1 MSNEKNNPLLAMLKQ
16 YETATASLSDSTFN
30 PDNYFTTYLPDGV
43 DSAMKRV
50 RVLPTSDGSSPFVEV
65 HVHSAKVEGK
75 NRKFVCIKHLNEE
88 DCPFCEVRA
97 ELLSTGDKADEELAK
112 QFKPRLMYI
121 VKVIDRENED
131 HGPKFWR
138 FPINYKKE
146 GIFDKIAAVAKTYWD
161 AGKEDIT
168 NAETG
173 RDLILNIVRVKNP
186 RGGTYPTVNS
196 VQAYDRTPLSE
207 DSELANKWLA
217 DESTWKDV
225 YSVKPYD
232 YLKLVATGKVPAWDK
247 AGEKWVDKDS
257 LPEQTED
264 TTSDLDSQV
273 TMGAGAAQTS
283 PTPVAEPTPT
293 SEVVKSSE
301 VVNTEVPVAAD
312 IDDEDDDD
320 LPF

>member
-1 MSNEKNNPLLAMLKQ
+1 MSNEKNNPLLAMLTQ
-16 YETATASLSDSTFN
+16 YEKATSNMSDSSFN

-43 DSAMKRV
+43 DRATKRL
-50 RVLPTSDGSSPFVEV
+50 RILPTTDGTSPFKEV
-65 HVHSAKVEGK
+65 HVHSAKVDGK
-75 NRKFVCIKHLNEE
+75 NRKFVCIKHLNDD
-88 DCPFCEVRA
+88 DCPFCELRA
-97 ELLSTGDKADEELAK
+97 ELLSTGEKSDEELAK

-146 GIFDKIAAVAKTYWD
+146 GILDKIAAVAKTYWD

-168 NAETG
+168 NPETG

-207 DSELANKWLA
+207 DSELANKWVN

-232 YLKLVATGKVPAWDK
+232 YLALVATGKTPAWDK
-247 AGEKWVDKDS
+247 STESYVDKDS
-257 LPEQTED
+257 LPEKSDED
-264 TTSDLDSQV
+264 TSSDLDSQI
-273 TMGAGAAQTS
+273 TMGSGAKQTE
-283 PTPVAEPTPT
+283 PTPVKEETADEAVET
-293 SEVVKSSE
+293 SD
-301 VVNTEVPVAAD
+301 VVNAPVGVVE
-312 IDDEDDDD
+312 DEEDDD